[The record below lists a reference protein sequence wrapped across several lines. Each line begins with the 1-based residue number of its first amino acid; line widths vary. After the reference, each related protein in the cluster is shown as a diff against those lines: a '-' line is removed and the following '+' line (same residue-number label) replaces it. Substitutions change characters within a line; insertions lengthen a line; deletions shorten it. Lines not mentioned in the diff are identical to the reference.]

1 MMIDELKRPAILGGP
16 KAVTGD
22 QEAANRWPIIIAEDE
37 HAVLDVL
44 RSGELSCHPVTG
56 ELEADYRSMF
66 GARHAVAHCNGTAAL
81 LAAFFAFNL
90 QPGDEVLVPSA
101 TFWASVLPMLWLGA
115 IPVFCESET
124 ERLGL
129 DPEDVERKITPR
141 TRALVVVHLWGMPS
155 KMTELYRIARQ
166 HNLLI
171 LEDAS
176 HAHGAMWRGRPCG
189 TLGDIGVF
197 SLQGSKLAPA
207 GEGGMLL
214 TDDDEYHERVMLL
227 GDMLRVMK
235 LPGAARRFAATTFG
249 VKTRMASLSA
259 AVARVQLRHLA
270 ERNARRKRN
279 LTRLSTRLEQLGFH
293 TYLPPAHVERVYYEF
308 LVRYDARRWN
318 MSIDTLILAL
328 QAEGCDATY
337 PRYPLLHQ
345 QPFFTEGHFASIA
358 RLGESPHIPVPVYRP
373 DALPRTEKANHELI
387 KLPSFPSADD
397 ELLDSYALAFE
408 KVIMHAAEIE
418 ATVRLAQP
426 PAETIEHSLDSNAPS

>member
-1 MMIDELKRPAILGGP
+1 MRDESGRPAILGGA

-22 QEAANRWPIIIAEDE
+22 QAAANRWPIITDEDE

-44 RSGELSCHPVTG
+44 RSGELSCHPVTQ
-56 ELEADYRSMF
+56 ELEADYRAMF

-90 QPGDEVLVPSA
+90 QPGDDVLVPSA

-129 DPEDVERKITPR
+129 DPADVERKITPR
-141 TRALVVVHLWGMPS
+141 TRAMVVVHLWGMPS
-155 KMTELYRIARQ
+155 KMTELYDLARR

-176 HAHGAMWRGRPCG
+176 HAHGATWRGRPCG
-189 TLGDIGVF
+189 SLGDISVF

-207 GEGGMLL
+207 GEGGILL
-214 TDDDEYHERVMLL
+214 TDNDEYHERVILL
-227 GDMLRVMK
+227 GDMVRVMQ
-235 LPGAARRFAATTFG
+235 LPTAARRFAATTFG
-249 VKTRMASLSA
+249 VKTRMAPLSS
-259 AVARVQLRHLA
+259 AVARVQLRHMP
-270 ERNARRKRN
+270 ERNARRNRN
-279 LTRLSTRLEQLGFH
+279 LERLSTRLEQLGIH
-293 TYLPPAHVERVYYEF
+293 TYLPPPHVERVYFEF
-308 LVRYDARRWN
+308 LVRYDARRWK
-318 MSIDTLILAL
+318 MSTETLIRAL
-328 QAEGCDATY
+328 QAEGCEAAY

-358 RLGESPHIPVPVYRP
+358 RLGDTLHTSLPEYSA
-373 DALPRTEKANHELI
+373 DALPLTESANRELI

-408 KVIMHAAEIE
+408 KVLTHAAEIE
-418 ATVRLAQP
+418 AALQTAQP
-426 PAETIEHSLDSNAPS
+426 PLASAAHSQDNVPHS